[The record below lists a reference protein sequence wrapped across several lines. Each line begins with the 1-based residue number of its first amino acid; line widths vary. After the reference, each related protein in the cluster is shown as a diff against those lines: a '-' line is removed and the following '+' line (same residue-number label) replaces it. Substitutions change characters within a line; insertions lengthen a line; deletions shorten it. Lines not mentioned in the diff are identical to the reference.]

1 MSVQQKNATSI
12 MASFATLK
20 SLSDVKK
27 YQSPYQ
33 LLREFVNYII
43 LSDSLYSFSAVE
55 MKNCL
60 NSHFG
65 FSIPEAVVKTA
76 IKGMHG
82 TTLADGIYNVAKAE
96 VRMDEL
102 FEEAKKESDEY
113 ETHIIKLLSE
123 YISDRTG
130 NNTISEETIS
140 QELGNFLL
148 EDISSHSVKYSDYI
162 GEFILKNEQNVEIQK
177 GLNRIREGNIIYIG
191 LSYSIGET
199 GSITKPL
206 TLYLGTEVL
215 FSLAGY
221 NGEIFQQ
228 FASDFF
234 TQVQTANSGK
244 LKKIALRYFTE
255 TKKEI
260 DDFFGTASEIVE
272 GRRHRLLDK
281 PAMKAITDG
290 CQTAADIDVKK
301 SDFYHKLQYAFG
313 ITEDPKDDYYDE
325 EYFTSNL
332 ESFDYYDEEDKKKK
346 KEIAVKLISHINK
359 LRNGNRFYSDIESE
373 HLIVTN
379 TRAILLISKE
389 LADNIKS
396 SEGLD
401 NLCNF
406 AVSLDRITSL
416 LWYKL
421 GKGFSQNDFP
431 TSLNAVLKARIV
443 LSASIAKNA
452 EREFAKVKKEY
463 TDGLID
469 VDQVAARI
477 ITLRNKPVLPEDLK
491 GDDIDEIMD
500 FTPEYLSRYEEQI
513 KKNQKELKEK
523 HDVIESLKA
532 ETERRLSEKD
542 ETIAAQAN
550 AIKDSSEENALL
562 RSELNKYHQQEEEA
576 LRKKSHRRNIL
587 RFIWSI
593 GWKLGVLVGIT
604 VLAIYF
610 ENKYNSKIPTFISMA
625 VDLVGLIL
633 TLFSALKRDKEKYLK
648 RVQKKHKRLITS
660 KGDQP

>member
-633 TLFSALKRDKEKYLK
+633 TLFSAVKRDKEKYLK